1 MNFKTVAEAF
11 NYWNSKSLQEIE
23 TRAQEIKGTIETDP
37 NVDIKSLNIE
47 LTGLAQAKENA
58 QEKENGA
65 QGDPE
70 ARGFTPIT
78 GANFAAGSYEATQ
91 GDVYASKEYRSAF
104 YKSLMGKELNTVEK
118 QTLNRAIQAEKRA
131 DSYTT
136 SGNTPVV
143 IPTQTLN
150 EIISKARAE
159 GGVIGIARAFNM
171 PTKIAIPVATPS
183 SKASWNTEGQA
194 VESDKPTIAQ
204 VTFDAYEIIKVFSI
218 SAKVRT
224 MSIDAFEAYLVDEL
238 QRCVFE
244 TIADS
249 LINGTG
255 TNQGT
260 GLEHGVT
267 WDTTNSVTAAK
278 AKGITY
284 KDVVATVAKLKR
296 GYGRGAKWVLN
307 NATLYNAFY
316 GMVDDNGKPIFVADP
331 KDDTVGRILGFDVV
345 VDDYAADNVCYFGN
359 FSYLGYN
366 LANGIAVESSTQ
378 SSFASGRVDYRG
390 MAIADTKVIV
400 PEAFI
405 KLSVATA

>member
-11 NYWNSKSLQEIE
+11 NYWNGKTVKEIE
-23 TRAQEIKGTIETDP
+23 QRAQEIKGTIETDP

-47 LTGLAQAKENA
+47 LTGLSQAKENV
-58 QEKENGA
+58 QEKET
-65 QGDPE
+65 QTDQE
-70 ARGFTPIT
+70 ARGFNPIT
-78 GANFAAGSYEATQ
+78 GANFGAGSYEATH

-104 YKSLMGKELNTVEK
+104 YKSLMGKELNAVEK
-118 QTLNRAIQAEKRA
+118 QTLNRAIEMEKRA
-131 DSYTT
+131 DAYTT
-136 SGNTPVV
+136 SGNTPVL
-143 IPTQTLN
+143 IPTTTLN

-171 PTKIAIPVATPS
+171 PTKIAIPVATPAS
-183 SKASWNTEGQA
+183 RASWNTEGQA
-194 VESDKPTIAQ
+194 VESEKPTIAQ

-224 MSIDAFEAYLVDEL
+224 MSIDAFEAYLADEL

-267 WDTTNSVTAAK
+267 WDTTNSVTATK

-284 KDVVATVAKLKR
+284 KDVVATVAMLKR
-296 GYGRGAKWVLN
+296 GYSRGAKWVLN

-316 GMVDDNGKPIFVADP
+316 GMVDDNGKPIFIADP

-345 VDDYAADNVCYFGN
+345 VDDYVADNVCYFGN

-378 SSFASGRVDYRG
+378 SSFKSGKVDYRG
-390 MAIADTKVIV
+390 MAIADTQVIV

>member
-11 NYWNSKSLQEIE
+11 NYWNGKTVKEIE
-23 TRAQEIKGTIETDP
+23 QRAQEIKGTIETDP

-47 LTGLAQAKENA
+47 LTGLSQAKENV
-58 QEKENGA
+58 QEKET
-65 QGDPE
+65 QTDQE
-70 ARGFTPIT
+70 ARGFNPIT
-78 GANFAAGSYEATQ
+78 GANFGAGSYEATH

-104 YKSLMGKELNTVEK
+104 YKSLMGKELNAVEK
-118 QTLNRAIQAEKRA
+118 QTLNRAIEMEKRA
-131 DSYTT
+131 DAY
-136 SGNTPVV
+136 
-143 IPTQTLN
+143 
-150 EIISKARAE
+150 ISKARAE

-171 PTKIAIPVATPS
+171 PTKIAIPVATPAS
-183 SKASWNTEGQA
+183 RASWNTEGQA
-194 VESDKPTIAQ
+194 VESEKPTIAQ

-224 MSIDAFEAYLVDEL
+224 MSIDAFEAYLADEL

-267 WDTTNSVTAAK
+267 WDTTNSVTATK

-296 GYGRGAKWVLN
+296 GYSRGAKWVLN

-316 GMVDDNGKPIFVADP
+316 GMVDDNGKPIFIADP

-345 VDDYAADNVCYFGN
+345 VDDYVADNVCYFGN

-378 SSFASGRVDYRG
+378 SSFKSGKVDYRG
-390 MAIADTKVIV
+390 MAIADTQVIV

>member
-11 NYWNSKSLQEIE
+11 NYWNGKTVKEIE
-23 TRAQEIKGTIETDP
+23 QRAQEIKGTIETDP

-47 LTGLAQAKENA
+47 LTGLSQAKENV
-58 QEKENGA
+58 QEKET
-65 QGDPE
+65 QTDQE
-70 ARGFTPIT
+70 ARGFNPIT
-78 GANFAAGSYEATQ
+78 GANFGAGSYEATH

-104 YKSLMGKELNTVEK
+104 YKSLMGKELNAVEK
-118 QTLNRAIQAEKRA
+118 QTLNRAIEMEKRA
-131 DSYTT
+131 DAYTT
-136 SGNTPVV
+136 SGNTPVL
-143 IPTQTLN
+143 IPTTTLN

-171 PTKIAIPVATPS
+171 PTKIAIPVATPAS
-183 SKASWNTEGQA
+183 RASWNTEGQA
-194 VESDKPTIAQ
+194 VESEKPTIAQ

-224 MSIDAFEAYLVDEL
+224 MSIDAFEAYLADEL

-255 TNQGT
+255 
-260 GLEHGVT
+260 LEHGVT
-267 WDTTNSVTAAK
+267 WDTTNSVTATK

-296 GYGRGAKWVLN
+296 GYSRGAKWVLN

-316 GMVDDNGKPIFVADP
+316 GMVDDNGKPIFIADP

-345 VDDYAADNVCYFGN
+345 VDDYVADNVCYFGN

-378 SSFASGRVDYRG
+378 SSFKSGKVDYRG
-390 MAIADTKVIV
+390 MAIADTQVIV

>member
-11 NYWNSKSLQEIE
+11 NYWNGKTVKEIE
-23 TRAQEIKGTIETDP
+23 QRAQEIKGTIETDP

-47 LTGLAQAKENA
+47 LTGLSQAKENV
-58 QEKENGA
+58 QEKET
-65 QGDPE
+65 QTDQE
-70 ARGFTPIT
+70 ARGFNPIT
-78 GANFAAGSYEATQ
+78 GANFGAGSYEATH

-104 YKSLMGKELNTVEK
+104 YKSLMGKELNAVEK
-118 QTLNRAIQAEKRA
+118 QTLNRAIEMEKRA
-131 DSYTT
+131 DAYTT
-136 SGNTPVV
+136 SGNTPVL
-143 IPTQTLN
+143 IPTTTLN

-171 PTKIAIPVATPS
+171 PTKIAIPVATPAS
-183 SKASWNTEGQA
+183 RASWNTEGQA
-194 VESDKPTIAQ
+194 VESEKPTIAQ

-224 MSIDAFEAYLVDEL
+224 MSIDAFEAYLADEL

-316 GMVDDNGKPIFVADP
+316 GMVDDNGKPIFIADP

-359 FSYLGYN
+359 FNYLGYN

-378 SSFASGRVDYRG
+378 SSFKSGKVDYRG
-390 MAIADTKVIV
+390 MAIADTQVIV

>member
-11 NYWNSKSLQEIE
+11 NYWNSKSLKEIE

-47 LTGLAQAKENA
+47 LTGLAQAKENV
-58 QEKENGA
+58 QEKENQA
-65 QGDPE
+65 DPE
-70 ARGFTPIT
+70 ARSFNPIT
-78 GANFAAGSYEATQ
+78 KANFETGSYEATQ

-104 YKSLMGKELNTVEK
+104 YKSLMGKELNAVEK
-118 QTLNRAIQAEKRA
+118 QTLNRAIEMEKRA
-131 DSYTT
+131 DAYTT

-194 VESDKPTIAQ
+194 VESEKPTIAS

-316 GMVDDNGKPIFVADP
+316 GMVDDNGKPIFIADP

-359 FSYLGYN
+359 FNYLGYN

-378 SSFASGRVDYRG
+378 SSFKSGKVDYRG
-390 MAIADTKVIV
+390 MAIADTQVIV

>member
-1 MNFKTVAEAF
+1 MNFKTVQEAF
-11 NYWNSKSLQEIE
+11 NYWNGKTVKEIE
-23 TRAQEIKGTIETDP
+23 TRAQEVKGMIETDP
-37 NVDIKSLNIE
+37 DVDIKSLNIE
-47 LTGLAQAKENA
+47 LTGLAEAKANV
-58 QEKENGA
+58 QEKEK
-65 QGDPE
+65 QTDPE
-70 ARGFTPIT
+70 ARSFNPIT
-78 GANFAAGSYEATQ
+78 KANFETGSYEATQ

-104 YKSLMGKELNTVEK
+104 YKSLMGKELNQTEK
-118 QTLNRAIQAEKRA
+118 NAMNRAMDMEKRTDA
-131 DSYTT
+131 YTT

-194 VESDKPTIAQ
+194 VESEKPTIAQ
-204 VTFDAYEIIKVFSI
+204 VTFDAYEIIKIFSI
-218 SAKVRT
+218 SNKVRT

-255 TNQGT
+255 ANQGT

-267 WDTTNSVTAAK
+267 WDTTNSVTATK

-296 GYGRGAKWVLN
+296 GYGRGSKWVIN

-316 GMVDDNGKPIFVADP
+316 GMVDDNGKPIFIADP

-345 VDDYAADNVCYFGN
+345 VDDYVADNVCYFGN
-359 FSYLGYN
+359 FNYLGYN
-366 LANGIAVESSTQ
+366 LPNGIAVESSTQ
-378 SSFASGRVDYRG
+378 SSFKSGKVDYRG
-390 MAIADTKVIV
+390 MAIADTQVIV

>member
-11 NYWNSKSLQEIE
+11 NYWNGKTVKEIE

-47 LTGLAQAKENA
+47 LTGLAQAKENV
-58 QEKENGA
+58 QEKENQA
-65 QGDPE
+65 DPE
-70 ARGFTPIT
+70 ARSFNPIT
-78 GANFAAGSYEATQ
+78 KANFETGSYEATQ

-104 YKSLMGKELNTVEK
+104 YKSLMGKELNAVEK
-118 QTLNRAIQAEKRA
+118 QTLNRAIEMEKRA
-131 DSYTT
+131 DAYTT

-143 IPTQTLN
+143 IPTTTLN

-194 VESDKPTIAQ
+194 VDSEKPTIAQ

-267 WDTTNSVTAAK
+267 WDTSNSVTATK
-278 AKGITY
+278 AKGITF

-316 GMVDDNGKPIFVADP
+316 GMVDDNGKPIFIADP

-345 VDDYAADNVCYFGN
+345 VDDYVADNVCYFGN

-378 SSFASGRVDYRG
+378 SSFKSGKVDYRG
-390 MAIADTKVIV
+390 MAIADTQVIV

>member
-58 QEKENGA
+58 QEKETQATQEERSFN
-65 QGDPE
+65 
-70 ARGFTPIT
+70 PIT
-78 GANFAAGSYEATQ
+78 KANFETGSYEATQ

-104 YKSLMGKELNTVEK
+104 YKSLMGKELNAVEK
-118 QTLNRAIQAEKRA
+118 QTLNRAIEMEKRA
-131 DSYTT
+131 DAYTT

-171 PTKIAIPVATPS
+171 PTKISIPVATPS

-194 VESDKPTIAQ
+194 VESDKPTIAS
-204 VTFDAYEIIKVFSI
+204 VVFDAYEIIKVFSI

-260 GLEHGVT
+260 GLAHGVT

-284 KDVVATVAKLKR
+284 KDVVDTVAMLKR
-296 GYGRGAKWVLN
+296 GYSRGAKWVLN
-307 NATLYNAFY
+307 NTTLYKAFY
-316 GMVDDNGKPIFVADP
+316 GMVDDNGKPIFIADP

-345 VDDYAADNVCYFGN
+345 VDDYVDDNVCYFGN
-359 FSYLGYN
+359 FNYLGYN
-366 LANGIAVESSTQ
+366 LPNGIAVESSTQ
-378 SSFASGRVDYRG
+378 SSFKSGKVDYRG
-390 MAIADTKVIV
+390 MAIADTQVIV

>member
-11 NYWNSKSLQEIE
+11 NYWNGKTVKEIE

-47 LTGLAQAKENA
+47 LTGLAQAKENV
-58 QEKENGA
+58 QEKENQA
-65 QGDPE
+65 DPE
-70 ARGFTPIT
+70 ARSFNPIT
-78 GANFAAGSYEATQ
+78 KANFETGSYEATQ

-104 YKSLMGKELNTVEK
+104 YKSLMGKELNAVEK
-118 QTLNRAIQAEKRA
+118 QTLNRAIEMEKRA
-131 DSYTT
+131 DAYTT

-143 IPTQTLN
+143 IPTTTLN

-194 VESDKPTIAQ
+194 VESEKPTIAS

-260 GLEHGVT
+260 GLEAGVT
-267 WDTTNSVTAAK
+267 WDTSNSVTATK
-278 AKGITY
+278 AKGITF

-316 GMVDDNGKPIFVADP
+316 GMVDDNGKPIFIADP

-345 VDDYAADNVCYFGN
+345 VDDYVADNVCYFGN
-359 FSYLGYN
+359 FNYLGYN

-378 SSFASGRVDYRG
+378 SSFKSGKVDYRG
-390 MAIADTKVIV
+390 MAIADTQVIV

>member
-11 NYWNSKSLQEIE
+11 NYWNSKSLKEIE

-47 LTGLAQAKENA
+47 LTGLAQAKENV
-58 QEKENGA
+58 QEKENQA
-65 QGDPE
+65 DPE
-70 ARGFTPIT
+70 ARSFNPIT
-78 GANFAAGSYEATQ
+78 KANFETGSYEATQ

-104 YKSLMGKELNTVEK
+104 YKSLMGKELNAVEK
-118 QTLNRAIQAEKRA
+118 QTLNRAIEMEKRA
-131 DSYTT
+131 DAYTT

-316 GMVDDNGKPIFVADP
+316 GMVDDNGKPIFIADP

-359 FSYLGYN
+359 FNYLGYN

-378 SSFASGRVDYRG
+378 SSFKSGKVDYRG

>member
-11 NYWNSKSLQEIE
+11 NYWNGKTVKEIE

-47 LTGLAQAKENA
+47 LTGLAQAKENV
-58 QEKENGA
+58 QEKENQA
-65 QGDPE
+65 DPE
-70 ARGFTPIT
+70 ARSFNPIT
-78 GANFAAGSYEATQ
+78 KANFETGSYEATQ

-104 YKSLMGKELNTVEK
+104 YKSLMGKELNAVEK
-118 QTLNRAIQAEKRA
+118 QTLNRAIEMEKRA
-131 DSYTT
+131 DAYTT

-143 IPTQTLN
+143 IPTTTLN

-194 VESDKPTIAQ
+194 VDSEKPTIAQ

-267 WDTTNSVTAAK
+267 WDTSNSVTATK
-278 AKGITY
+278 AKGITF

-316 GMVDDNGKPIFVADP
+316 GMVDDNGKPIFIADP

-345 VDDYAADNVCYFGN
+345 VDDYVADNVCYFGN
-359 FSYLGYN
+359 FNYLGYN

-378 SSFASGRVDYRG
+378 SSFKSGKVDYRG
-390 MAIADTKVIV
+390 MAIADTQVIV

>member
-1 MNFKTVAEAF
+1 MNFKTVQEAF
-11 NYWNSKSLQEIE
+11 NYWNGKTVKEIE
-23 TRAQEIKGTIETDP
+23 QRATEIKNQIETDP
-37 NVDIKSLNIE
+37 NVDVRALNIE
-47 LTGLAQAKENA
+47 LTGLNEAKENHQAKE
-58 QEKENGA
+58 GH
-65 QGDPE
+65 E
-70 ARGFTPIT
+70 ARGFNPIT
-78 GANFAAGSYEATQ
+78 GANFGAGSYEATQ

-104 YKSLMGKELNTVEK
+104 YKSLMGKELNAVEK
-118 QTLNRAIQAEKRA
+118 QTLNRAIEMEKRGA
-131 DSYTT
+131 DAYTA

-143 IPTQTLN
+143 IPTTTLN

-194 VESDKPTIAQ
+194 VESGKPTIAQ

-267 WDTTNSVTAAK
+267 WDTTNSVTATK

-316 GMVDDNGKPIFVADP
+316 GMTDDNGKPIFIADP

-345 VDDYAADNVCYFGN
+345 VDDYVADNVCYFGN

-378 SSFASGRVDYRG
+378 SSFKSGRVDYRG
-390 MAIADTKVIV
+390 MAIADTQVIV

>member
-11 NYWNSKSLQEIE
+11 NYWNSKSLKEIE

-47 LTGLAQAKENA
+47 LTGLAQAKENV
-58 QEKENGA
+58 QEKET
-65 QGDPE
+65 QTDPE
-70 ARGFTPIT
+70 ARSFNPIT
-78 GANFAAGSYEATQ
+78 KANFETGSYEATQ

-104 YKSLMGKELNTVEK
+104 YKSLMGKELNAVEK

-359 FSYLGYN
+359 FNYLGYN

>member
-11 NYWNSKSLQEIE
+11 NYWNGKTVKEIE
-23 TRAQEIKGTIETDP
+23 QRAQEIKGTIETDP

-47 LTGLAQAKENA
+47 LTGLSQAKENV
-58 QEKENGA
+58 QEKET
-65 QGDPE
+65 QTDQE
-70 ARGFTPIT
+70 ARGFNPIT
-78 GANFAAGSYEATQ
+78 GANFGAGSYEATH

-104 YKSLMGKELNTVEK
+104 YKSLMGKELNAVEK
-118 QTLNRAIQAEKRA
+118 QTLNRAIEMEKRA
-131 DSYTT
+131 DAYTT
-136 SGNTPVV
+136 SGNTPVL
-143 IPTQTLN
+143 IPTTTLN

-171 PTKIAIPVATPS
+171 PTKIAIPVATPAS
-183 SKASWNTEGQA
+183 RASWNTEGQA
-194 VESDKPTIAQ
+194 VESEKPTIAQ

-224 MSIDAFEAYLVDEL
+224 MSIDAFEAYLADEL

-267 WDTTNSVTAAK
+267 WDTTNSVTAT
-278 AKGITY
+278 KGITY

-296 GYGRGAKWVLN
+296 GYSRGAKWVLN

-316 GMVDDNGKPIFVADP
+316 GMVDDNGKPIFIADP

-345 VDDYAADNVCYFGN
+345 VDDYVADNVCYFGN

-378 SSFASGRVDYRG
+378 SSFKSGKVDYRG
-390 MAIADTKVIV
+390 MAIADTQVIV

>member
-11 NYWNSKSLQEIE
+11 NYWNGKTVKEIE
-23 TRAQEIKGTIETDP
+23 QRAQEIKGTIETDP

-47 LTGLAQAKENA
+47 LTGLAQAKENV
-58 QEKENGA
+58 QEKEN

-78 GANFAAGSYEATQ
+78 GANFGAGSYEATQ

-104 YKSLMGKELNTVEK
+104 YKSLMGKELNAVEK
-118 QTLNRAIQAEKRA
+118 QTLNRAIEMEKRA
-131 DSYTT
+131 DAYTT

-143 IPTQTLN
+143 IPTTTLN

-194 VESDKPTIAQ
+194 VDSEKPTIAQ

-224 MSIDAFEAYLVDEL
+224 MSIDAFEAYLADEL

-316 GMVDDNGKPIFVADP
+316 GMVDDNGKPIFIADP

-345 VDDYAADNVCYFGN
+345 VDDYVADSVCYFGN

-378 SSFASGRVDYRG
+378 SSFKSGKVDYRG
-390 MAIADTKVIV
+390 MAIADTQVIV

-405 KLSVATA
+405 KLSVANA

>member
-11 NYWNSKSLQEIE
+11 NYWNSKSLKEIE

-47 LTGLAQAKENA
+47 LTGLAQAKENV
-58 QEKENGA
+58 QEKEN
-65 QGDPE
+65 QTDPE
-70 ARGFTPIT
+70 ARSFNPIT
-78 GANFAAGSYEATQ
+78 KANFEAGSYEATQ

-118 QTLNRAIQAEKRA
+118 QTLNRAIEMEKRA

-316 GMVDDNGKPIFVADP
+316 GMVDDNGKPIFIADP

-359 FSYLGYN
+359 FNYLGYN